1 LLELCNSFLDLKDY
15 FRRSIHRLID
25 HRRTMVPTKKSR
37 LPMKIVPR
45 LSSL

>member
-15 FRRSIHRLID
+15 FRRSIQRLID
-25 HRRTMVPTKKSR
+25 HKRTSVPTIKSR
-37 LPMKIVPR
+37 LPMIIVPR